1 MTDKEKAKAYDKAIE
16 RAKKLYGN
24 GITEEIFPELKE
36 DETERI
42 KKDLIQWIDDFPDI
56 IWRGHYKK
64 DIIAWLEEQESYYTF
79 EIKEGHWY
87 KCVCDYMLNGSDL
100 MFKNDNLYYCRSNW
114 RLRGEIDER
123 NVKDIGV
130 NGYKSFFRPATNQ
143 EIKDWLEKQ
152 APSQTNERAWLYL
165 VSDVLTWKDGI
176 GQYLDDPRVQELA
189 KRLCS
194 DYAQKLYNPS
204 NSSNTGKNE
213 QKSADKI
220 EPRFKVGDWITID
233 KPCQIINIHDNGN
246 YIVQY
251 CDDEKTHEL
260 SKNFCE
266 SYFHFWTIQDVK
278 DGDVLVNGS
287 NIFIFHFINNRR
299 LMGYCHVNMDDGNLY
314 NDIGRNECFCTI
326 DAPVTPAT
334 KEQRDALMKAMNDAE
349 YEWDIEKKELKKKH
363 KR

>member
-1 MTDKEKAKAYDKAIE
+1 MTEKEKAKAYDEAIE
-16 RAKKLYGN
+16 RAKKSYGN
-24 GITEEIFPELKE
+24 RIAEEIFPELKE
-36 DETERI
+36 NDTERI
-42 KKDLIQWIDDFPDI
+42 RKNCIHF
-56 IWRGHYKK
+56 
-64 DIIAWLEEQESYYTF
+64 LELQKQHHAATF
-79 EIKEGHWY
+79 EIEE
-87 KCVCDYMLNGSDL
+87 C
-100 MFKNDNLYYCRSNW
+100 
-114 RLRGEIDER
+114 I
-123 NVKDIGV
+123 
-130 NGYKSFFRPATNQ
+130 
-143 EIKDWLEKQ
+143 DWLEKQ
-152 APSQTNERAWLYL
+152 GEQASSQNNERAWLYL
-165 VSDVLTWKDGI
+165 VSDVLTWKYGI

-220 EPRFKVGDWITID
+220 EQKFHKGDWITID

-299 LMGYCHVNMDDGNLY
+299 LMGYCNVNMDDGNFY
-314 NDIGRNECFCTI
+314 NDIGKNECFCTI

-334 KEQRDALMKAMNDAE
+334 KEQRDALMKAMNDAG
-349 YEWDIEKKELKKKH
+349 YEWNAEKKELKK
-363 KR
+363 